1 MRRARSDERVSS
13 LTELSSAVPRAWQRR
28 LYVTIDGDP
37 DQLGPDDNQVAD
49 EQVRR
54 HEGEPREEM
63 GRKL

>member
-1 MRRARSDERVSS
+1 MATPTS
-13 LTELSSAVPRAWQRR
+13 W
-28 LYVTIDGDP
+28 
-37 DQLGPDDNQVAD
+37 GPDDNQVTD